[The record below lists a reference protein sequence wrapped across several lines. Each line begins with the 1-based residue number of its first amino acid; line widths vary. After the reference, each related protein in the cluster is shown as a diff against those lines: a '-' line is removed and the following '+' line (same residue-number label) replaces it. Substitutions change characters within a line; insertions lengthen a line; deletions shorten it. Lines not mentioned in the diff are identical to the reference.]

1 MMDLCAPRLERNV
14 LEGIFIFMLKHGCW
28 RKGILQ
34 TLEGSNFP
42 SWIKPQ
48 GLQPA
53 FQNRPSPWPEWGR
66 HQVRGGGRW
75 SGWYKYLGSCN
86 GNLLADSERQI
97 IQRKTSHAT
106 S

>member
-1 MMDLCAPRLERNV
+1 MV
-14 LEGIFIFMLKHGCW
+14 VGGCW

-42 SWIKPQ
+42 SWIKTQ

-66 HQVRGGGRW
+66 HQVRGPGRSVVW
-75 SGWYKYLGSCN
+75 LVFGILHRTCTN

-97 IQRKTSHAT
+97 MERKTSPAT
-106 S
+106 SWQQVIFCNKSLQDLT